1 MNFFKRNQLV
11 FILFLINHLS
21 VFGIPSNDSFNDFTT
36 PSIVLVEVPTN
47 ATYTNGATLEFD
59 VSFDEPVNVTGSP
72 QLAITI
78 GSSTVFATYS
88 GGSGTSVITFDYVV
102 QSGDFDQNGIEITSL
117 TLNGGSIQ
125 DLSSDDADLT
135 LNNVEDTS
143 GVLVD
148 AVIPVVTSVNVPLD
162 ATYTVGEN
170 LDFVVNY
177 DDVVFVSSSPQL
189 ILTIGSSSVA
199 ATYTGGSFASSLTFT
214 YTVQSGDLDTDGIE
228 VTSIALN
235 GSTIKDQVGNNAD
248 LTLNNLEDTDAV
260 LVDGTG
266 PEVLSVAVPADNTY
280 IIGEELDFVVTFNEA
295 VFLTGSPQLLL
306 AFESGT
312 VAANY
317 VDGAGSSS
325 LTFTYTVLAGD
336 EDLNGITVNSL
347 SLNGGTIEDDLEN
360 SADLT
365 LNNIADAS
373 GVLVDGVIPTVI
385 FTGVPPNGTYGPGSD
400 LNFTVQFDEIVIVTG
415 SPIFSF
421 IIGSTLVNATFTGG
435 SGTDVLSFSYTVQA
449 GDTDADGISIQS
461 LSLNGGTIQDNGGN
475 DANLTLN
482 NIEDASAVLVDSAFP
497 HVTSVSVPSDGIYG
511 IGEVLNFIVNFNEP
525 VDISGLPLL
534 SFVIGSTT
542 VTADFSSGSGSTAI
556 TFSYTVQAGELD
568 TDGVVVSTLSLN
580 GGSIQDSGDNDAD
593 LTLNN
598 VANASGVLVDG
609 IAPVV
614 TSVDV
619 PADETYISGEIL
631 EFVVNFN
638 EIVDVS
644 GNPQLSF
651 TIGSTVVV
659 ASYIDGSGTSKLTFR
674 YTIQPGE
681 EDVDGVSVGLLSLNG
696 GAIEDVAGNDAD
708 LTLNN
713 VADASGVLVDAIQP
727 VITSVTVP
735 PAATYTIGEVLVFDV
750 AFDENVNVSGSPQLL
765 FTIGST
771 VVAASFLDGSGTSS
785 LRFTYTVQA
794 GDLDTDGISINSLIL
809 NGGTIKDS
817 IGNDADLTLNN
828 VEDASGVLVDGVV
841 PFVNSVDV
849 PIDDTYIEGE
859 SLDFVVNFSEAVS
872 VSGSPELLITIGS
885 TTVGA
890 SLTGGAGTASLS
902 FSYIVQSGEI
912 DMDGITVV
920 SLSLNG
926 GTIQDLEGNDA
937 DLTLNNVADA
947 SGVLVDAAVPQVTIT
962 STSNDPTNDNP
973 IPIQVTFTEDVTG
986 FISSDLDI
994 VGGTISNFSG
1004 TGAIYTF
1011 DLIPSAEGVLTV
1023 DIDAD
1028 VAFDIAGNGNLAA
1041 AQFSIESDE
1050 TAPIGYAVAIE
1061 LGAELAINSINQT
1074 SITFSITGGEAGATL
1089 NYEFEAFDGSLIS
1102 GTVVV
1107 TTSNQT
1113 FDNAGAGYDLSSLP
1127 DGEITLTVSLTDPAG
1142 NEGIEVTDTE
1152 IKDTEAPT
1160 GFSLVW
1166 DDLMINAVEASS
1178 TSFTINDAEEK
1189 AILSYSVSSSG
1200 GGTIGPFFSTMD
1212 ASNAQV
1218 ISVDVSA
1225 LNDGLLTITGQ
1236 LTDTVNNS
1244 AAVVSDED
1252 ALLDTTDPNF
1262 ISVVD
1267 LGDGNYRAGE
1277 TITIQADL
1285 GETGL
1290 TVTAD
1295 LSVLDNNFSSVSL
1308 FTDQGDG
1315 TYLFTTNALDLTNEM
1330 FEGVIFITVT
1340 ATDVAGNNSSNGDH
1354 SLLLDKTAPAGYSV
1368 VLDEMEYTQSN
1379 EQALSFTLSDAEI
1392 GTTYEYEISSDG
1404 GAAVITGSDDVLSI
1418 TQQVTGID
1426 ISSLE
1431 DGDLLLSVS
1440 LSDLAGNVGTDAT
1453 YNLSIKNS
1461 EPPIVTPGQELEVD
1475 ENEANGFVV
1484 GSVQATDEVSSTLT
1498 DWTIT
1503 GGNDDGVF
1511 AIGSTTGQIT
1521 VLDNAALDFET
1532 TQVFN
1537 LTITVSD
1544 GLNTSEEEIVV
1555 INVND
1560 LNDNIPIVTPSQ
1572 VLSIPNSNLGTSI
1585 GFIEAT
1591 DLDASTTFSDWTIV
1605 SGNEQNVFS
1614 LNAST
1619 GELILSNSDDLEG
1632 PYSLVV
1638 TVSDG
1643 VNTSEEETVI
1653 VGLGD
1658 VIAPTGYTVN
1668 ILNEA
1673 INTLNQTDLQFEIL
1687 NVDEVGSY
1695 TYEITSGN
1703 SVLGN
1708 GVIDNPASIVVRDVD
1723 VSELNDGVLTLSVKV
1738 TDASGNEGEAVTDE
1752 VIKNS
1757 LQEIPQGFNP
1767 NMETWIIPGI
1777 EKFPDNKVVI
1787 FNRFGTKIWEM
1798 QGYNNRDRV
1807 WDGMSNSS
1815 RSFGS
1820 GGAPDGTYFYVIEF
1834 SGDPIPP
1841 KNGFVIIKR

>member
-1 MNFFKRNQLV
+1 MKLYRRYQLV
-11 FILFLINHLS
+11 FILFLINHLN
-21 VFGIPSNDSFNDFTT
+21 VFGISSNDLFNDFTT

-59 VSFDEPVNVTGSP
+59 ITFDEPVNITGSP
-72 QLAITI
+72 QLGLTI

-88 GGSGTSVITFDYVV
+88 GGSGSSIISFDYVV

-125 DLSSDDADLT
+125 DLSGDDADLT
-135 LNNVEDTS
+135 LNNIEDTS

-148 AVIPVVTSVNVPLD
+148 AVIPVVTSVNVPAD
-162 ATYTVGEN
+162 ATYTVGED

-177 DDVVFVSSSPQL
+177 DDVVFVSASPQL

-248 LTLNNLEDTDAV
+248 LTLNNVDNTGAV

-266 PEVLSVAVPADNTY
+266 PEVLSVAVPADDTY
-280 IIGEELDFVVTFNEA
+280 IIGEELDFIVTFNEA
-295 VFLTGSPQLLL
+295 VTLTGSPQLVI

-317 VDGAGSSS
+317 VSGSGGSS
-325 LTFTYTVLAGD
+325 LTFTYTVLSGD
-336 EDLNGITVNSL
+336 EDSNGITVNSL
-347 SLNGGTIEDDLEN
+347 SLNGGTIEDGLGN
-360 SADLT
+360 SANLT

-373 GVLVDGVIPTVI
+373 GVLVDGIIPTVI
-385 FTGVPPNGTYGPGSD
+385 LTEVPPDGTYGPGSD
-400 LNFTVQFDEIVIVTG
+400 LDFTVQFDEIVDVTG
-415 SPIFSF
+415 SPELSF
-421 IIGSTLVNATFTGG
+421 IIGSTLVKATFTGG

-449 GDTDADGISIQS
+449 GDTDSDGISIQS
-461 LSLNGGTIQDNGGN
+461 LSLNGGTIQDSGGN
-475 DANLTLN
+475 DADLTLN

-497 HVTSVSVPSDGIYG
+497 HITSVSVPSDGIYG
-511 IGEVLNFIVNFNEP
+511 MGEVLNFVVNFNES
-525 VDISGLPLL
+525 VDVSGLPQL

-542 VTADFSSGSGSTAI
+542 VTADFSSGSGSSAI
-556 TFSYTVQAGELD
+556 TFSYTVQPGELD
-568 TDGVVVSTLSLN
+568 TDGIVINPLSLN
-580 GGSIQDSGDNDAD
+580 GGSIQDSGGNDAD

-598 VANASGVLVDG
+598 VADASGVLVDG
-609 IAPVV
+609 IAPIT

-619 PADETYISGEIL
+619 PADGTYSSGDLL
-631 EFVVNFN
+631 EFEVNFN
-638 EIVDVS
+638 EIVNVS
-644 GNPQLSF
+644 GNPQLSL
-651 TIGSTVVV
+651 TIGSTGVV
-659 ASYIDGSGTSKLTFR
+659 ASYVDGTGTSKLVFR
-674 YTIQPGE
+674 YTVQPGD
-681 EDVDGVSVGLLSLNG
+681 EDVDGITVGLLSLNG
-696 GAIEDVAGNDAD
+696 GTIEDVAGNDAD

-727 VITSVTVP
+727 VVTSVTVP
-735 PAATYTIGEVLVFDV
+735 SAATYTIGEVLTFDV
-750 AFDENVNVSGSPQLL
+750 AFDENVNVTGAPQLM

-771 VVAASFLDGSGTSS
+771 VVAATFLEGSGTST
-785 LRFTYTVQA
+785 LRFTYTIQA
-794 GDLDTDGISINSLIL
+794 GDMDTDGIAINSLTL
-809 NGGTIKDS
+809 NGGTIRDS
-817 IGNDADLTLNN
+817 LGNDADLTLNN
-828 VEDASGVLVDGVV
+828 VGDASGVLVDGEV
-841 PFVNSVDV
+841 PFVTSVDV

-859 SLDFVVNFSEAVS
+859 SLDFVVNFSEAVD

-890 SLTGGAGTASLS
+890 SLTGGTGTASLS

-912 DMDGITVV
+912 DMDGIAVV

-926 GTIQDLEGNDA
+926 GTIQDLAGNDA
-937 DLTLNNVADA
+937 DLTLNNTADA
-947 SGVLVDAAVPQVTIT
+947 SNVLVDAAVPQVTIT
-962 STSNDPTNDNP
+962 STSSDPTNDNP

-1011 DLIPSAEGVLTV
+1011 DLTPSAEGILTI

-1028 VAFDIAGNGNLAA
+1028 VAFDVAGNGNLAA
-1041 AQFSIESDE
+1041 TQFSIESDQ
-1050 TAPIGYAVAIE
+1050 TAPNGYAVSID
-1061 LGAELAINSINQT
+1061 LGGELAINSINQT
-1074 SITFSITGGEAGATL
+1074 SITFSITGGEVGATL
-1089 NYEFEAFDGSLIS
+1089 NYEFEAFDGTLIS
-1102 GTVVV
+1102 GTEVVIA
-1107 TTSNQT
+1107 SNQT
-1113 FDNAGAGYDLSSLP
+1113 YDNAGAGYDLSSLP
-1127 DGEITLTVSLTDPAG
+1127 DGEVTLTITLTDPAG
-1142 NEGIEVTDTE
+1142 NEGAEVTDTE
-1152 IKDTEAPT
+1152 IKDTEEPT
-1160 GFSLVW
+1160 GFSLAW
-1166 DDLMINAVEASS
+1166 DDLIINAIEASS
-1178 TSFTINDAEEK
+1178 TSFTINNAEEK
-1189 AILSYSVSSSG
+1189 AILSYSISSSG
-1200 GGTIGPFFSTMD
+1200 GGSIGPFFSTMD
-1212 ASNAQV
+1212 VSNAQT
-1218 ISVDVSA
+1218 ITVDVSV

-1244 AAVVSDED
+1244 ATVVSDED

-1295 LSVLDNNFSSVSL
+1295 LGVLDNNFSSMSSFV
-1308 FTDQGDG
+1308 DQGDG
-1315 TYLFTTNALDLTNEM
+1315 TYLFTTSELDLTNEM

-1340 ATDVAGNNSSNGDH
+1340 ATDMAGNTSSNSDH
-1354 SLLLDKTAPAGYSV
+1354 SLLLDKTAPGGYSV
-1368 VLDEMEYTQSN
+1368 VLDDLEYTQSN
-1379 EQALSFTLSDAEI
+1379 EQALSFTLSDAEA

-1404 GAAVITGSDDVLSI
+1404 GAAVITGSGDVLSI
-1418 TQQVTGID
+1418 TQQVMGID
-1426 ISSLE
+1426 ISGLE

-1440 LSDLAGNVGTDAT
+1440 LSDLAGNVGAEAT

-1461 EPPIVTPGQELEVD
+1461 EPPIITSGQELEVD
-1475 ENEANGFVV
+1475 ENETNGFLV
-1484 GSVQATDEVSSTLT
+1484 GSVEATDELSSTLT

-1503 GGNDDGVF
+1503 AGNDDGVF

-1521 VLDNAALDFET
+1521 VMDNTALDFET
-1532 TQVFN
+1532 TQSFN

-1560 LNDNIPIVTPSQ
+1560 LNDNIPLVTPSQ
-1572 VLSIPNSNLGTSI
+1572 VLSIPNANVGTSI

-1591 DLDASTTFSDWTIV
+1591 DLDASTTFTDWTIV
-1605 SGNEQNVFS
+1605 SGDGQNVFS
-1614 LNAST
+1614 LDDST
-1619 GELILSNSDDLEG
+1619 GELTLSNSDDLEG

-1643 VNTSEEETVI
+1643 VNTSAEETVT

-1658 VIAPTGYTVN
+1658 VIAPAGYTVN

-1687 NVDEVGSY
+1687 NVEEVGSY
-1695 TYEITSGN
+1695 SYEVTNGN
-1703 SVLGN
+1703 SVLGT
-1708 GVIDNPASIVVRDVD
+1708 GLIDNPASIVVRDVD
-1723 VSELNDGVLTLSVKV
+1723 VSELDDGVLTLSVKV

-1767 NMETWIIPGI
+1767 NRETWVIPGI
-1777 EKFPDNKVVI
+1777 EKYPDNKVVI
-1787 FNRFGTKIWEM
+1787 FNRFGTKIWEVE
-1798 QGYNNRDRV
+1798 GYNNRDRV
-1807 WDGMSNSS
+1807 WDGMSNAS